1 MQLLD
6 IHGGTKVFTYGFKL
20 NAVNPIASAWMQLV
34 DIHGGTKVFTYG
46 LKLNA
51 VNPIASA

>member
-20 NAVNPIASAWMQLV
+20 NAVNPIASASMQLL
-34 DIHGGTKVFTYG
+34 DIHGCTKVFTYG
-46 LKLNA
+46 FKLNA

>member
-1 MQLLD
+1 MLLLD
-6 IHGGTKVFTYGFKL
+6 IHGGTKVFTYGLKL

-34 DIHGGTKVFTYG
+34 DIHGGTKVFTYDF
-46 LKLNA
+46 KLNA